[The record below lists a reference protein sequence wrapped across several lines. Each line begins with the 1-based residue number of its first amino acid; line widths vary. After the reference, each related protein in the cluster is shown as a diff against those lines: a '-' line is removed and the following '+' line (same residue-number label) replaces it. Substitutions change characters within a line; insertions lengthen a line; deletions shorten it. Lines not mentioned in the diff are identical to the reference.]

1 MTTEVERVVIVGA
14 GVCGG
19 RAAEALREAGHDGT
33 ITLVGDEAH
42 PPYERPPLSKAAIT
56 AQEPAAPVTL
66 FADGRLAELDI
77 DVLAGVATAT
87 IDRHRRAV
95 TLADGRSLP
104 FDRLLLATGARPRPL
119 SVPGGDEALVLRTVA
134 DAEEIRTGLSRGGHV
149 VIVGGGFIGLEL
161 AASARARGCEVTVIE
176 MAPTLMGRVVPAALA
191 AGMATRHEQE
201 GVALRLDVGVER
213 IERAGDRVRV
223 VLTDGAFVEGD
234 TVVAGVGALPNVE
247 LAERAGLAIDNG
259 IAADRHLRT
268 SDPAIFAAG
277 DCCSF
282 PHPLYGDRRLRLEA
296 WRNALDQADVV
307 ARNLLGADEPY
318 ERVPW
323 FWTDQYEL
331 SLHIAGLPHAATS
344 TVERERADGVVL
356 HFGLDDGCR
365 LVAASGVAPGTAVAK
380 DIRLAELLIAARAHP
395 DPVAL
400 ADPTVT
406 LKSLLSA
413 SRALIRDEGHP

>member
-1 MTTEVERVVIVGA
+1 
-14 GVCGG
+14 
-19 RAAEALREAGHDGT
+19 
-33 ITLVGDEAH
+33 
-42 PPYERPPLSKAAIT
+42 
-56 AQEPAAPVTL
+56 
-66 FADGRLAELDI
+66 
-77 DVLAGVATAT
+77 
-87 IDRHRRAV
+87 
-95 TLADGRSLP
+95 
-104 FDRLLLATGARPRPL
+104 
-119 SVPGGDEALVLRTVA
+119 
-134 DAEEIRTGLSRGGHV
+134 
-149 VIVGGGFIGLEL
+149 
-161 AASARARGCEVTVIE
+161 VTVVE

-191 AGMATRHEQE
+191 ASMATRHEQE

-213 IERAGDRVRV
+213 IERTSNRVRV
-223 VLTDGAFVEGD
+223 VLTDGQCVEGD

-282 PHPLYGDRRLRLEA
+282 PHPLYGDQRLRLEA

-331 SLHIAGLPHAATS
+331 SLHIAGLPHAATH

-356 HFGLDDGCR
+356 HCGLDDSGR
-365 LVAASGVAPGTAVAK
+365 LVAASGVATGTAVAK
-380 DIRLAELLIAARAHP
+380 DIRLAELLIAARTHP
-395 DPVAL
+395 DPAAL

-406 LKSLLSA
+406 LKSLIRT
-413 SRALIRDEGHP
+413 RAEGTR